1 MRLNQDRSGSLG
13 GRYNKYL
20 LFNVLHYYFASFA
33 MIPRFYFPGSL
44 PHAGEVVL
52 PPASAHHALKVLRL
66 GSGDSV
72 VLFDGSGGELHARL
86 DVRAPL
92 AVAVGCQWQE
102 VSRESPLGIV
112 LVQALASGDKMDWI
126 IQKAVELGAAGIIPV
141 QAARSVLRLGG
152 ERAGKKCEHWRQVV
166 IAACEQCGRNR
177 LPFIA
182 PVQSLAAC
190 LAQVPDAARWILVPG
205 GEPLSAIQPVPSPM
219 HLFIGPEGGW
229 SDEELALCLRAG
241 CRAIGLGPRILRTET
256 AGLAALAALQAR
268 AGDFQ
273 EAGSGHILG

>member
-1 MRLNQDRSGSLG
+1 VALPAGFFWRRSA
-13 GRYNKYL
+13 NKYL
-20 LFNVLHYYFASFA
+20 LFNVLLCRFTLFA

-52 PPASAHHALKVLRL
+52 PPACAHHALKVLRL
-66 GSGDSV
+66 GSGDPV

-92 AVAVGCQWQE
+92 AVATDGQWQK
-102 VSRESPLGIV
+102 VCREAPLSIV

-126 IQKAVELGAAGIIPV
+126 IQKAVELGAIGIIPV
-141 QAARSVLRLGG
+141 QAARSVLRLTG
-152 ERAGKKCEHWRQVV
+152 ERAGKKREHWHQVV

-177 LPFIA
+177 LPFVA

-190 LAQVPDAARWILVPG
+190 LAQDADAARWILAPG
-205 GEPLSAIQPVPSPM
+205 GEPLSKIQPVASPI

-229 SDEELALCLRAG
+229 SDEELALCLHAGGRAVG
-241 CRAIGLGPRILRTET
+241 MGPRILRTET

-268 AGDFQ
+268 AGDF
-273 EAGSGHILG
+273 